1 MSGGNLFLDTNVI
14 LFLLNGDEHLA
25 GLLHEKAITVS
36 FITELELLGYQHIT
50 ETEHQ
55 KIEEFLNSV
64 TVIDINA
71 KIKTISTRFRRTYN
85 LKLPDAIIAATA
97 YYMNLPIM
105 TADKDLNKINELN
118 ILHYEL

>member
-1 MSGGNLFLDTNVI
+1 MDTNVI

-71 KIKTISTRFRRTYN
+71 KIKTISTQFRRTYN

>member
-50 ETEHQ
+50 ETEHH

-71 KIKTISTRFRRTYN
+71 NIKTISTHSEEPTTLSSRMP
-85 LKLPDAIIAATA
+85 LLLPPHTI
-97 YYMNLPIM
+97 
-105 TADKDLNKINELN
+105 
-118 ILHYEL
+118 